1 MLSNEEYKALKFKDM
16 EYAVKRTNELN
27 NSTDPRVLYK
37 NSRPIMDLKHMLET
51 SADLYRDNVAVY
63 DKEVRG
69 GEYIPTTYSQLLE
82 RVNALGTALI
92 ARGLKDKKI
101 SVIGDNSHQWGVSYL
116 AAVCGTGVVVPLDK
130 ELSARELKNLVV
142 EAEVACVLCDDRFT
156 EAFLAMKDSGD
167 TSLEI
172 IVSFQAKEHGERV
185 LSFHKLLEEGM
196 GLLAEG
202 NRDFL
207 DAQIYRDE
215 MSIILFTSGTTGVS
229 KGVMLSHGNITE
241 DLMTAPTLLE
251 VRPDDIFFS
260 ILPIHHTYECTCGFL
275 MPLYKGAAVAYCE
288 GLKHIVKNLSEARP
302 TMLLAVPLILE
313 SLYKKIWQN
322 AQKAGKDKM
331 LRKVIAINRK
341 TKKIGLDLGPV
352 FLKKITDL
360 FGGRM
365 RMIICG
371 GAAINPEIL
380 KGINDFGITALQGYG
395 LTECAPIC
403 ALNPDKFFKHDSL
416 GYVLPGF
423 DAKVIDPDPET
434 GIGEIAVKGGNVMLG
449 YYKMPE
455 ESAKVLVDGWLH
467 TGDLG
472 YIDKD
477 NYIYLTGRSK
487 NVIITK
493 NGKNVYPE
501 ELEYYLSNLPLV
513 KESMVWG
520 RDSEESDEVLIFA
533 SIFPDEEEVAAL
545 LGEKAD
551 TEAIKKVLWEE
562 IDKINGEL
570 PFFKRIKKITVRDR
584 EFEKTTGKKIIRHA
598 EENKRF

>member
-51 SADLYRDNVAVY
+51 SAELYRDNVAIY

-69 GEYIPTTYSQLLE
+69 GEYIPMTYGQLLE
-82 RVNALGTALI
+82 KVNALGTALI

-101 SVIGDNSHQWGVSYL
+101 SVIGDNSYKWGVSYL
-116 AAVCGTGVVVPLDK
+116 ATVCGTGVVVPLDK

-156 EAFLAMKDSGD
+156 ESFLAMKDGGD
-167 TSLEI
+167 TNLEI
-172 IVSFQAKEHGERV
+172 IISLQAKEHGERT
-185 LSFHKLLEEGM
+185 LSFHQLIEEGTA
-196 GLLAEG
+196 LLGEG

-251 VRPDDIFFS
+251 VRSDDIFFS

-322 AQKAGKDKM
+322 AQKSGKDKM

-423 DAKVIDPDPET
+423 DAKVLDPDPDT

-455 ESAKVLVDGWLH
+455 ESARVLVDGWLH

-501 ELEYYLSNLPLV
+501 ELEYYLSNIPLV

-551 TEAIKKVLWEE
+551 AEAIKKVLWEE
-562 IDKINGEL
+562 IDKINAEL

>member
-69 GEYIPTTYSQLLE
+69 GEYIPTTYGQLLE

-172 IVSFQAKEHGERV
+172 IVSLQAKEHGERV

-322 AQKAGKDKM
+322 AQKSGKDKM

-360 FGGRM
+360 FRRKNEDDHLWRCRHQSG
-365 RMIICG
+365 
-371 GAAINPEIL
+371 NPERDQRFWYYSPSGIRSDRVRPYLCSESGQIL
-380 KGINDFGITALQGYG
+380 QTRFAGI
-395 LTECAPIC
+395 C
-403 ALNPDKFFKHDSL
+403 S
-416 GYVLPGF
+416 
-423 DAKVIDPDPET
+423 
-434 GIGEIAVKGGNVMLG
+434 
-449 YYKMPE
+449 
-455 ESAKVLVDGWLH
+455 S
-467 TGDLG
+467 
-472 YIDKD
+472 
-477 NYIYLTGRSK
+477 
-487 NVIITK
+487 
-493 NGKNVYPE
+493 
-501 ELEYYLSNLPLV
+501 
-513 KESMVWG
+513 
-520 RDSEESDEVLIFA
+520 
-533 SIFPDEEEVAAL
+533 
-545 LGEKAD
+545 
-551 TEAIKKVLWEE
+551 
-562 IDKINGEL
+562 
-570 PFFKRIKKITVRDR
+570 
-584 EFEKTTGKKIIRHA
+584 
-598 EENKRF
+598 RF

>member
-288 GLKHIVKNLSEARP
+288 GLKHIVKNLSEAQP

-477 NYIYLTGRSK
+477 KYIYLTGRSK